1 MFHYRK
7 KKIKASKFEALTY
20 KHPSNLLN
28 EMLQ

>member
-1 MFHYRK
+1 MFHSR
-7 KKIKASKFEALTY
+7 KKIKASNFEALTY

>member
-7 KKIKASKFEALTY
+7 KIKAPKFEALTY
-20 KHPSNLLN
+20 KHPSDLLN